1 MHKSTNKLKS
11 TNTSLKTSKR
21 KLTTK
26 KVKKNTLKKVKPHH
40 PTTSASASILNLTP
54 TSPNGSIRSLSTLG
68 NKSFG
73 LSDVN
78 HTLTSSSSSIG
89 FSHYRSSNMSSLPS
103 SSSNSTPFLQ
113 NITTQPFRT
122 LTTTQSSSLLPR
134 SLQHQFNT
142 HQSKYLPHFP
152 TLSPTQISKPQ
163 NNPNRTFAAAAP
175 NKNGTGREGEA
186 GNISLSLEGI
196 TKKLESGRVLFSNI
210 TTSFYHGAKIGIV
223 GKNGAG
229 KSSLLKILAG
239 VDKNIDGK
247 IETYPG
253 RVVGYLAQEPI
264 LENELSVMDNVLL
277 GVGKQAKLLKRYDEI
292 AEEFANEDADIDA
305 LIEEQA
311 AVQHEIDELNCWN
324 LHREIEVALE
334 ALCCPP
340 PDHRVGDCSGGQKRR
355 VALAKLLLSKPD
367 VLLLDEPTN
376 HLDAGSVQ
384 WLEQYLAQ
392 YEGLVVAITHDRYF
406 LDNVAGYILEIEN
419 GRFFPH
425 KGNYTSWVD
434 AKTRR
439 LELETAHNKALDKNL
454 EREVAWMN
462 QNVKGRQSKGKARLR
477 KVEELQ
483 KQKEEYRQN
492 RLESGSL
499 VIPSGPRLG
508 TKVIEA
514 KNVGLA
520 YNNDPGVPNNT
531 VLSAAEIKALED
543 AGEPVPWTFRNVN
556 FLMQPGQVM
565 GIVGPNGIGKTTLF
579 KTILGTI
586 APTAGEII
594 RGQSVVFGYNAQT
607 REGLRDESTVWEEI
621 AEGQEFIKIDE
632 NYSMHARQF
641 VAQFNFTGQEQ
652 SKLIKHLSGGER
664 NRVHLAKSLKQ
675 GTNVILL
682 DEPTNDLDV
691 DTLRS
696 LEEAIN
702 SFDGCVFI
710 VSHDRWFLD
719 RVCTD
724 ILAFTHLFDSET
736 RSPVLSAFN
745 FQGNFSEFEKHFRET
760 TGQEYVAQKS
770 KKFRGL
776 MD

>member
-1 MHKSTNKLKS
+1 MHKSSKKIKS
-11 TNTSLKTSKR
+11 TPLVAKTVKR
-21 KLTTK
+21 KITTTK
-26 KVKKNTLKKVKPHH
+26 KKTKKITPKIKTRLNSSLNTSTTT
-40 PTTSASASILNLTP
+40 PTTF
-54 TSPNGSIRSLSTLG
+54 SPFNTI
-68 NKSFG
+68 
-73 LSDVN
+73 
-78 HTLTSSSSSIG
+78 
-89 FSHYRSSNMSSLPS
+89 P
-103 SSSNSTPFLQ
+103 
-113 NITTQPFRT
+113 
-122 LTTTQSSSLLPR
+122 TQSSYGYSTNALSQYGSLNLIKKTKNNSNLSTSSLFSASSSLITTPINDIPFLPLNTLSTRNIVTSTSLIPR
-134 SLQHQFNT
+134 SLQNALKPQKQND
-142 HQSKYLPHFP
+142 SSISLK
-152 TLSPTQISKPQ
+152 SPTQRK
-163 NNPNRTFAAAAP
+163 FAAAP
-175 NKNGTGREGEA
+175 GKNVNNRDGEP

-196 TKKLESGRVLFSNI
+196 TKKLESGRILFSNI

-229 KSSLLKILAG
+229 KSSLLKVLAG
-239 VDKNIDGK
+239 LDKNIDGTV
-247 IETYPG
+247 EVFPG

-264 LENELSVMDNVLL
+264 LDNELSVMENVLL
-277 GVGKQAKLLKRYDEI
+277 GVHKQASLLKRYDEI
-292 AEEFANEDADIDA
+292 AEEFGNEDADIDA

-311 AVQHEIDELNCWN
+311 AVQAKIEELDCWN
-324 LHREIEVALE
+324 IHRDIEVALE

-340 PDHRVGDCSGGQKRR
+340 PNHRVGDCSGGQKRR

-425 KGNYTSWVD
+425 KGNYTSWVE
-434 AKTRR
+434 AKQRR
-439 LELETAHNKALDKNL
+439 AELETAHAKALDKNL
-454 EREVAWMN
+454 EKEMAWMN
-462 QNVKGRQSKGKARLR
+462 TNVKGRQAKGKARVR
-477 KVEELQ
+477 KVEDLQ
-483 KQKEEYRQN
+483 KQKEEYRKN

-508 TKVIEA
+508 QKVIEV
-514 KNVGLA
+514 KGLGLA

-531 VLSAAEIKALED
+531 ILTAPEIKALED
-543 AGEPVPWTFRNVN
+543 AGLPVPWTFRNVN

-579 KTILGTI
+579 KTLLGI
-586 APTAGEII
+586 IEPSAGEVV

-621 AEGQEFIKIDE
+621 AEGQETIQVDE
-632 NYSMHARQF
+632 TTVMPARQF
-641 VAQFNFTGQEQ
+641 VAQFNFSGQEQ

-664 NRVHLAKSLKQ
+664 NRVHLAKSLKK
-675 GTNVILL
+675 GTNVIML

-702 SFDGCVFI
+702 SFNGCAFI

-724 ILAFTHLFDSET
+724 ILAFTHMFDPEL
-736 RSPVLSAFN
+736 RKPVLSAFN
-745 FQGNFSEFEKHFRET
+745 FQGNFTEFEKHFRDT